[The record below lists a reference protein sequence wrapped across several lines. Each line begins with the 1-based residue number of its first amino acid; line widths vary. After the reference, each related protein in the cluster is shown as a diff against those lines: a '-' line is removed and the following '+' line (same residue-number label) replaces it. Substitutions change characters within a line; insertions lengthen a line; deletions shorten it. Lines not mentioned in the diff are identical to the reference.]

1 MSCGAVAVNQY
12 TGKDGQ
18 TVIVREADKTDG
30 KTIEDIINSV
40 ASEKYLV
47 VPDQSRKDWD
57 VTIEEIKKRNSLII
71 VAQVDEQVVGMA
83 HLVKGRLPKNK
94 HVGFLGIS
102 ILKDFRGN
110 GIGNA
115 MMNYT
120 IEWAKRQNEL
130 EKISLTVFSTNNPA
144 INLYRKLGFTIEGRM
159 KKHYKIEG
167 KYIDDIAMTKLL

>member
-144 INLYRKLGFTIEGRM
+144 INLYKKLGFTIEGRM

-167 KYIDDIAMTKLL
+167 KYIDDIAMTKFL